1 MCEEDDAQAEMWAA
15 APRSQT
21 PEQADHNTAGK
32 EFGSEKQSVRRSD
45 QQVCFS
51 RENQEWPRGRRGR
64 LRREMLVVG
73 SLVGSFCC
81 AGAAIKMRLDPTFWL
96 PWLLRFGLA
105 FLAIC
110 GFAQYMRQL
119 SGSRQIR
126 IIVATIAATAIS
138 TAVATAAAVIA
149 VTTAAAMYV
158 RSGVSYSVRTVAEG
172 ARPALRRRY
181 ELLGLGV
188 DILELGALLLQMI
201 LMTHWVFGEFSVI
214 PVMTTM
220 GMMFALL
227 HNVHSYAEVLHLTD
241 GQDPVVW
248 WEDAF

>member
-1 MCEEDDAQAEMWAA
+1 
-15 APRSQT
+15 
-21 PEQADHNTAGK
+21 
-32 EFGSEKQSVRRSD
+32 
-45 QQVCFS
+45 
-51 RENQEWPRGRRGR
+51 
-64 LRREMLVVG
+64 MLVVG

-81 AGAAIKMRLDPTFWL
+81 AGAAIKMRLDQVFWL
-96 PWLLRFGLA
+96 PWVLRIGLA
-105 FLAIC
+105 GLALC

-126 IIVATIAATAIS
+126 ILVATIAATAIS

-149 VTTAAAMYV
+149 VTTAVAMYI
-158 RSGVSYSVRTVAEG
+158 RSGVTYSVRNVTEA

-248 WEDAF
+248 WEEAF